1 MRRAATGRPA
11 KLCHVTALACERAA
25 IAMFQEND
33 MQPKSIHGA
42 APGFR
47 VLDQNVTS
55 AVVGRQMRPTQM
67 RPSLTNLTD
76 EQDMIHRRADR
87 SIDFDFYRRRAT
99 APRARAPH
107 DAAMWISA
115 SAGMLTMAAIYLAL
129 FLAAAHMRAANDIQ
143 PAGPVV
149 AIPNA
154 PDVIF

>member
-1 MRRAATGRPA
+1 MNAPGRHPAARQALP
-11 KLCHVTALACERAA
+11 LTALARERAA

-47 VLDQNVTS
+47 VLDQNAAS
-55 AVVGRQMRPTQM
+55 AVVRRQTRGR
-67 RPSLTNLTD
+67 RPSLANLAD
-76 EQDMIHRRADR
+76 ERDTIRRRADR

-115 SAGMLTMAAIYLAL
+115 GAGMLTMAAIYLPL
-129 FLAAAHMRAANDIQ
+129 FLAAAHMRASNDIQ
-143 PAGPVV
+143 PAAPAM
-149 AIPNA
+149 AIPGPLDA
-154 PDVIF
+154 RF

>member
-1 MRRAATGRPA
+1 
-11 KLCHVTALACERAA
+11 V
-25 IAMFQEND
+25 IQESD

-47 VLDQNVTS
+47 VLDQNAAFV
-55 AVVGRQMRPTQM
+55 VVGRQMRPTQV

-76 EQDMIHRRADR
+76 EQDTIHRRADR

-115 SAGMLTMAAIYLAL
+115 GAGMLTMAAIYLAL
-129 FLAAAHMRAANDIQ
+129 FLGAAHMRASNDIE
-143 PAGPVV
+143 PAAPAM
-149 AIPNA
+149 AIPGPLDA
-154 PDVIF
+154 RF